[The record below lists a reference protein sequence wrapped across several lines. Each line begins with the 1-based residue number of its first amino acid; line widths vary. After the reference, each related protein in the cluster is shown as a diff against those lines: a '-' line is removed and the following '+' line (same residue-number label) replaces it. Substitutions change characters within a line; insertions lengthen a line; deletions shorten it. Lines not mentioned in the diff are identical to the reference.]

1 MHAAPTIVTAFY
13 NLDRGNWQ
21 GTVNGRK
28 IPSIIKRDENTY
40 FERFKRL
47 TKLKNRII
55 VFAQG
60 IYEEKIRSYRE
71 DIVFY
76 NIDDLFS
83 THKSLIETITN
94 IQKNQAFIDFVDN
107 PALPEYWSAEYVLIN
122 LLKSQFVLTA
132 IKSDAEPQLDYA
144 WIDFGYCRPEVFCP
158 ENSLWT
164 FDCKHKINLFA
175 IQDPDN
181 TKPIFDIIKT
191 NTVYFQGCHIVAPS
205 NMWEAFNRLINESIN
220 ELFNCS
226 LVDDDQTLLLMSY
239 KKQPHLFNVNM
250 VDPKDWFVIFKDFNT
265 IPHDA
270 EDIKNHDLLLSSLNQ
285 KKKAHISS
293 LWKKIR
299 RRIT

>member
-107 PALPEYWSAEYVLIN
+107 PALPEYWSAEYVAIN
-122 LLKSQFVLTA
+122 LLKSFFLVTA
-132 IKSDAEPQLDYA
+132 IDKDNTPSNDYA
-144 WIDFGYCRPEVFCP
+144 WVDFGYCRPDVFCP
-158 ENSLWT
+158 EGLLWT
-164 FDCKHKINLFA
+164 FNCQEKINLFA
-175 IQDPDN
+175 IESPLV
-181 TKPIFDIIKT
+181 TKPIFEIVKT
-191 NTVYFQGCHIVAPS
+191 NTVYFQGCHIVAPK
-205 NMWEAFNRLINESIN
+205 NMWKVLNNLIMES
-220 ELFNCS
+220 LAS
-226 LVDDDQTLLLMSY
+226 LTECGLIDDDQTFLLMAY
-239 KKQPHLFNVNM
+239 KRNPDFFIVNS
-250 VDPKDWFVIFKDFNT
+250 VKNSDWFV
-265 IPHDA
+265 
-270 EDIKNHDLLLSSLNQ
+270 LL
-285 KKKAHISS
+285 
-293 LWKKIR
+293 
-299 RRIT
+299 